1 LRNALAGKN
10 MSSRCSACGLPTE
23 SEKCCFF
30 SATEEKFKE
39 DLKAN
44 YLKAAGKFASTKGL
58 SNLVWR
64 ELLNAKHSENKAW
77 TEKQHAIANIA
88 PSYAK
93 KYDSII
99 IEKNKEIE
107 YQKNLITKLQHMLL
121 KSSPPETNTEK
132 THAISGCIICSSKIG
147 CYCK

>member
-1 LRNALAGKN
+1 
-10 MSSRCSACGLPTE
+10 MSSRCSNCGLPTE
-23 SEKCCFF
+23 SGKCCFF
-30 SATEEKFKE
+30 SAPEENFKE

-44 YLKAAGKFASTKGL
+44 YFKAAGEFASAKGL
-58 SNLVWR
+58 SNFVWR
-64 ELLNAKHSENKAW
+64 QLLNAKHSENKAW
-77 TEKQHAIANIA
+77 SEKQYAISNIA

-99 IEKNKEIE
+99 SEKNKEIE

-121 KSSPPETNTEK
+121 NSEPPATNTEK
-132 THAISGCIICSSKIG
+132 THTTSGCTICGSKIG